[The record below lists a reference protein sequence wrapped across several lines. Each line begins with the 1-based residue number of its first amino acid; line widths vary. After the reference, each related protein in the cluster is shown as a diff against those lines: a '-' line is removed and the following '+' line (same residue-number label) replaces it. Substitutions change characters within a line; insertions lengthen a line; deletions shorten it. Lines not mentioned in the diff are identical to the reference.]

1 GFVFVPYV
9 GLIKA
14 GGRTI
19 NAVRETIQT
28 ELAEKTLNPQVDIY
42 PLEKGGRLVSVQGS
56 VNVPGLYPIEK
67 PTRNLLPM
75 LARAGGVSDDPKTIR
90 IKLRRGR
97 LVGEISLQDLYDD
110 PMNNIP
116 VRAGDALIAERD
128 RRIFTA
134 LGAVSG
140 PQAVPFP
147 TRDVSVIRALG
158 LVGGLVDS
166 LADPTGVFIFREEPP
181 EIANR
186 LLEGEAFTEPTKV
199 AYIFDL
205 TQPGALFLAGDF
217 MMRND
222 DTLYVTTAPF
232 VRWLK
237 IMQAISPLISF
248 GGSVRTLGGL

>member
-1 GFVFVPYV
+1 
-9 GLIKA
+9 
-14 GGRTI
+14 
-19 NAVRETIQT
+19 
-28 ELAEKTLNPQVDIY
+28 
-42 PLEKGGRLVSVQGS
+42 
-56 VNVPGLYPIEK
+56 
-67 PTRNLLPM
+67 
-75 LARAGGVSDDPKTIR
+75 
-90 IKLRRGR
+90 
-97 LVGEISLQDLYDD
+97 
-110 PMNNIP
+110 
-116 VRAGDALIAERD
+116 
-128 RRIFTA
+128 
-134 LGAVSG
+134 
-140 PQAVPFP
+140 
-147 TRDVSVIRALG
+147 
-158 LVGGLVDS
+158 
-166 LADPTGVFIFREEPP
+166 EPP